1 MWVFGYGSLMWDG
14 WEQTIGGLRVDRAVL
29 VDHRRSFN
37 KKSVKNWGTSE
48 APAPTLGLE
57 PSHNVNCIG
66 TAFECPDERRTAI
79 EALLRNREGSS
90 FALVELPVRLPDGRE
105 VRALTP
111 VNDRSKPTYIGN
123 IPIAQ
128 RANMAR
134 TATGTSGA
142 CLDYVR
148 NIHETLESLG
158 IVDTDVDGFVTLLES
173 HTPGPATEIHMPN
186 QQQAGPQAP
195 HALLPRWAN
204 DQDGWPRTIAGD
216 VLKNRAEPSDLDIDR
231 YLKLLLSEKKLSEQP
246 FQPVP
251 KIEEKQL
258 DATPLEAVRVDSLQ
272 VGDGVNA
279 LKPGAQIDFAPG
291 VTVIFGE
298 NGSGKS
304 GFVRV
309 LKRAAGVRTA
319 EDILHNVRADKR
331 PTPNGSFAVTVG
343 TTGLTVP
350 WRNEFGI
357 APLNRVSIFDARG
370 ARLHVEDDLTYVY
383 TPGELTLF
391 PLVQNAVER
400 VRTALEAAI
409 VAQTP
414 GPNVILASFERS
426 CSIYA
431 IIETLGAATDLDEIK
446 KYAVLPDNVDATIES
461 LNIEVDA
468 LKSSNIQ
475 NALKRSRDRAAVV
488 KVLKAAIETANAFDI
503 ATYVS
508 RVQARDQASRRRDEA
523 GSKAFEGLGIPGVLS
538 EEWRQFIQAGEEYL
552 KKNTAQTYPNTDDP
566 CAYCQQPLTAKAVE
580 LVKKYRDFSNNA
592 IRVALD
598 TAERQLRDYVAPI
611 VDTKMD
617 TIQQQLADETN
628 GGEDVLNPITAVI
641 EQMKKL
647 SLDVAA
653 RSAIDWQDKGP
664 SLAAAETVVSGEG
677 TRLTGLIAS
686 LQTSV
691 EERQAA
697 LKAKQTEL
705 TELQG
710 KKTANTLLPQIEKR
724 VSDAKWVTRATIVKS
739 NLTGVLRSLTEA
751 AKNASEELLNKDFGR
766 RFEDECKLLRAPNVT
781 LNFPGRQGQVTRRKL
796 VASYKPSQVL
806 SEGEQ
811 KALAL
816 ADFLAEVTSV
826 PASSPVVFDDP
837 ITSMDYR
844 RIHEVCDRIV
854 ALAEDHQII
863 VFTHN
868 IWFAAELL
876 SKADKKS
883 WKYYD
888 IRLEGGDA
896 GVVTAALHP
905 RVDTIAQVSA
915 RVKKMIDGAEKQ
927 EGEIKAALIEKG
939 YEQLRGLSEIVVEH
953 EILKGVVQRYA
964 PNVMMTKLDKINVG
978 KLQESVAAIMPVF
991 DKSCRYIASHSQPPE
1006 TQGIRPTLDELKA
1019 DYDTVL
1025 KAREPH
1031 KA

>member
-1 MWVFGYGSLMWDG
+1 
-14 WEQTIGGLRVDRAVL
+14 
-29 VDHRRSFN
+29 
-37 KKSVKNWGTSE
+37 
-48 APAPTLGLE
+48 
-57 PSHNVNCIG
+57 
-66 TAFECPDERRTAI
+66 
-79 EALLRNREGSS
+79 
-90 FALVELPVRLPDGRE
+90 
-105 VRALTP
+105 
-111 VNDRSKPTYIGN
+111 
-123 IPIAQ
+123 
-128 RANMAR
+128 
-134 TATGTSGA
+134 
-142 CLDYVR
+142 
-148 NIHETLESLG
+148 
-158 IVDTDVDGFVTLLES
+158 
-173 HTPGPATEIHMPN
+173 MPN
-186 QQQAGPQAP
+186 QQQDAGTQAP

-204 DQDGWPRTIAGD
+204 DHDGWSRTVVGD
-216 VLKNRAEPSDLDIDR
+216 VLKNRVQPSDLDIDR
-231 YLKLLLSEKKLSEQP
+231 YLKLLLSEKKLSNEP
-246 FQPVP
+246 FETVP

-258 DATPLEAVRVDSLQ
+258 DGNPLDAVRLDSLK

-279 LKPGAQIDFAPG
+279 LKSGAQIDFAPG

-331 PTPNGSFAVTVG
+331 PPPSGSFTVTVG
-343 TTGLTVP
+343 TTGQTIQ
-350 WRNEFGI
+350 WTNEFGI
-357 APLNRVSIFDARG
+357 TPLNRVSIFDARG

-391 PLVQNAVER
+391 PLVQNAVDR
-400 VRTALEAAI
+400 LRTALEATITAR
-409 VAQTP
+409 TP
-414 GPNVILASFERS
+414 GPNAILVSFDRS

-431 IIETLGAATDLDEIK
+431 IIETLGAATDLDDIR
-446 KYAVLPDNVDATIES
+446 KYAVLPENVDATIES
-461 LNIEVDA
+461 LKIEVDA

-475 NALKRSRDRAAVV
+475 NTLRRSRDRATVV
-488 KVLKAAIETANAFDI
+488 KALKTAIETAKAFDI
-503 ATYVS
+503 ATHVS
-508 RVQARDQASRRRDEA
+508 HVQARDQAAQRRDVA
-523 GSKAFEGLGIPGVLS
+523 GSKAFQGLGIPGVLS
-538 EEWRQFIQAGEEYL
+538 QEWQQFIQAGEEYL
-552 KKNTAQTYPNTDDP
+552 KRNTAETYPVTDDP

-580 LVKKYRDFSNNA
+580 LVKKYRDFSNNT
-592 IRVALD
+592 IRAALD
-598 TAERQLRDYVAPI
+598 TAERHLRDYATPV
-611 VDTKMD
+611 VDLKVD
-617 TIQQQLADETN
+617 SLQQQLASETN
-628 GGEDVLNPITAVI
+628 GAPDVLNQVSAVV
-641 EQMKKL
+641 EQIKKL
-647 SLDVAA
+647 TVAVA
-653 RSAIDWQDKGP
+653 SRSAIDWQHKGP
-664 SLAAAETVVSGEG
+664 SLAAAETIVSGEA
-677 TRLTGLIAS
+677 TRLAELITG
-686 LQTSV
+686 LQTSID
-691 EERQAA
+691 ERQTA
-697 LKAKQTEL
+697 LKVKQAEL

-724 VSDAKWVTRATIVKS
+724 VSDAKWVGRATIVRN

-751 AKNASEELLNKDFGR
+751 AKEASEELLNKDFGR
-766 RFEDECKLLRAPNVT
+766 RFEDECKRLRAPNVT

-796 VASYKPSQVL
+796 VASYKPNEVL

-816 ADFLAEVTSV
+816 ADFLAEVTCV

-844 RIHEVCDRIV
+844 RIHEVCDRVV

-888 IRLEGGDA
+888 IRQEGGDA
-896 GVVTAALHP
+896 GVVTAASHP

-927 EGEIKAALIEKG
+927 EGEIKAALVEKG
-939 YEQLRGLSEIVVEH
+939 YEELRGLCEIVVEH
-953 EILKGVVQRYA
+953 EMLKGVVQRYA
-964 PNVMMTKLDKINVG
+964 LNVMMTKLDKINVG
-978 KLQESVAAIMPVF
+978 QLQGSMAAIMPVF

-1006 TQGIRPTLDELKA
+1006 TQGIRPTVDELTA

>member
-1 MWVFGYGSLMWDG
+1 
-14 WEQTIGGLRVDRAVL
+14 
-29 VDHRRSFN
+29 
-37 KKSVKNWGTSE
+37 
-48 APAPTLGLE
+48 
-57 PSHNVNCIG
+57 
-66 TAFECPDERRTAI
+66 
-79 EALLRNREGSS
+79 
-90 FALVELPVRLPDGRE
+90 
-105 VRALTP
+105 
-111 VNDRSKPTYIGN
+111 
-123 IPIAQ
+123 
-128 RANMAR
+128 
-134 TATGTSGA
+134 
-142 CLDYVR
+142 
-148 NIHETLESLG
+148 
-158 IVDTDVDGFVTLLES
+158 
-173 HTPGPATEIHMPN
+173 MPN
-186 QQQAGPQAP
+186 QQQHAGAQAA

-204 DQDGWPRTIAGD
+204 DQDGWSRAIAGD
-216 VLKNRAEPSDLDIDR
+216 VLKNKVQPSDLDVDR
-231 YLKLLLSEKKLSEQP
+231 YLKLLLSEKKLSPEP
-246 FQPVP
+246 FQAVP

-258 DATPLEAVRVDSLQ
+258 AGNPLDAVRLDSLK

-309 LKRAAGVRTA
+309 LKRAAGLRTA
-319 EDILHNVRADKR
+319 EEILHNVRADRR
-331 PTPNGSFAVTVG
+331 PTPSAGFTLTVG
-343 TTGLTVP
+343 TTAQTIQ
-350 WRNEFGI
+350 WKNEFGI
-357 APLNRVSIFDARG
+357 TPLNRVSIFDARG

-391 PLVQNAVER
+391 PLVQNAIER
-400 VRTALEAAI
+400 VRTVLEATITAR
-409 VAQTP
+409 TP
-414 GPNVILASFERS
+414 GPNTILVSFDRS

-431 IIETLGAATDLDEIK
+431 IIETLGAATDLDEIR
-446 KYAVLPDNVDATIES
+446 KYAVLPENIGATIES
-461 LNIEVDA
+461 LTIEVDA

-475 NALKRSRDRAAVV
+475 NELKRSRDRAVVV
-488 KVLKAAIETANAFDI
+488 KALKAAIETAKAFDV
-503 ATYVS
+503 ATYGS
-508 RVQARDQASRRRDEA
+508 HVQARDQASRRRDEA
-523 GSKAFEGLGIPGVLS
+523 GNKAFEGLGIPGVLS

-552 KKNTAQTYPNTDDP
+552 KKNTADKYPDTDDP
-566 CAYCQQPLTAKAVE
+566 CAYCQQPLTTKAVE

-592 IRVALD
+592 IKAALD
-598 TAERQLRDYVAPI
+598 TAERQLRDYVAPV
-611 VDTKMD
+611 VDIKAD
-617 TIQQQLADETN
+617 TLQQQLAAETN
-628 GGEDVLNPITAVI
+628 GGPDILDPVKALV

-647 SLDVAA
+647 NLTVAA
-653 RSAIDWQDKGP
+653 RSAIDWKDKDP
-664 SLAAAETVVSGEG
+664 SLAAAETVVSGEE
-677 TRLTGLIAS
+677 TRLTALIAG
-686 LQTSV
+686 LQRSV
-691 EERQAA
+691 DERQAA

-724 VSDAKWVTRATIVKS
+724 VADAKWVGRATIVKS

-751 AKNASEELLNKDFGR
+751 AKDAGEELLNKDFGR
-766 RFEDECKLLRAPNVT
+766 RFEDECKRLRAPNVT

-796 VASYKPSQVL
+796 VASYKPTEVL

-844 RIHEVCDRIV
+844 RIHEVCDRVV
-854 ALAEDHQII
+854 ALAGDHQII

-876 SKADKKS
+876 SKADKKN

-896 GVVTAALHP
+896 GVVTAASHP

-915 RVKKMIDGAEKQ
+915 RVRKMIDGAEKQ
-927 EGEIKAALIEKG
+927 EGEIKAALVEKG
-939 YEQLRGLSEIVVEH
+939 YEELRGLSEIVVEH
-953 EILKGVVQRYA
+953 EMLKGVVQRYA